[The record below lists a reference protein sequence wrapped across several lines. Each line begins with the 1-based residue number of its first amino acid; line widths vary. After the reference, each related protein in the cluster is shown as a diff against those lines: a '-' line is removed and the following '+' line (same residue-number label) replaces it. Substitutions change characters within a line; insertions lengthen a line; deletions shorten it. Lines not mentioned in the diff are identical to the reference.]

1 MWAEPPARS
10 HHGLSWDPVGGR
22 TLLFGGVLDGE
33 GAPCPAGSEAAVLY
47 GSYCLFHDLWAWDG
61 SSWEEL
67 TPPVRGDSPPART
80 EGATAVDGARGVLV
94 LFGGQYSQ
102 WPHRP
107 CDDGASPSTTALR
120 WRGDTWEWDGDEWAE
135 VVPEDDEGDGD
146 PSPRDSAT
154 AVWDEVLGEVL
165 LYGGTVDVGGAG
177 DPCPDGRVAGQHGYC
192 NLGDLWSWDGT
203 RWLDRSGPAGGA
215 EGRYGHVMAYDS
227 LRGRTLVYGGDR
239 YLAVGAGDPSA
250 GPAALW
256 AVDWRGA
263 QAPATTWEG
272 LTLRAAASG
281 LGWELDLDP
290 VDDPGDPDDDTDLV
304 GEAVPGVAL
313 AAWDVRLGA
322 WRELDRGEDDGAAPA
337 SLGWET
343 DDGREA
349 RRLLLPSDRR
359 LYLALRPL
367 VGLGNGTGDA
377 QVEVDWVELRV
388 RYRWP
393 AE

>member
-1 MWAEPPARS
+1 
-10 HHGLSWDPVGGR
+10 
-22 TLLFGGVLDGE
+22 
-33 GAPCPAGSEAAVLY
+33 
-47 GSYCLFHDLWAWDG
+47 
-61 SSWEEL
+61 
-67 TPPVRGDSPPART
+67 
-80 EGATAVDGARGVLV
+80 VLV